1 LPGPVVDA
9 LRRNKAV
16 WHPLAKMFVAVLI
29 LIAVASIWSFPLIQ
43 DQ

>member
-1 LPGPVVDA
+1 LPGPVA
-9 LRRNKAV
+9 FRGNEAV

-29 LIAVASIWSFPLIQ
+29 LIAVATIWGFPLIQ